1 MGEMKYQRY
10 ISTDE
15 SVSTGSD
22 ESEATGSDES
32 EATGSDESE
41 ATGSDE
47 SEATGSDESEATGSD
62 ESEAT
67 GSHKFKIMVLV
78 SIIII
83 GFIAL
88 RTFLVMDSTFIL
100 GCFILPFT
108 FVFHQKERSNR
119 WFILG
124 VFFLITAFFIP
135 SYTLF
140 YVALVGCFL
149 GFFENMYGKQT
160 LLLFLTFITISPIFR
175 YFSDIFT
182 FDIRLI
188 LTEIAAKILRF
199 FDPSVLATG
208 NVIQAK
214 GQDWQIDEACMGLN
228 MLGLAFILTYF
239 FCANFAKAAKKRP
252 ILRGLL
258 LTILLAFLLN
268 TLANLTRIMGVV
280 YFKILPATQGHDA
293 IGLLSLVFYNLVPLY
308 FFVQKS
314 VSWAWFFEPLKE
326 SGSIDILSKNNIQNI
341 VFQCII
347 LFLIIY
353 KGVDITLHKP
363 QNNRSEAQIEVEGFK
378 SETRADGVT
387 KLSND
392 SVLIYVKNLNY
403 FFTTEHSPMI
413 CWKGSGYVFQ
423 KIEKMTVDNFEF
435 YTGIL
440 QKDGSKIYT
449 AWWFES
455 AHNRTIEQTVW
466 RKNMLL
472 KNEHYKLVNVNVE
485 NPILLPQMVRTL
497 KF

>member
-1 MGEMKYQRY
+1 MLTKTKMNIK
-10 ISTDE
+10 TDK
-15 SVSTGSD
+15 SVSYLLL
-22 ESEATGSDES
+22 
-32 EATGSDESE
+32 
-41 ATGSDE
+41 
-47 SEATGSDESEATGSD
+47 
-62 ESEAT
+62 
-67 GSHKFKIMVLV
+67 IP
-78 SIIII
+78 II
-83 GFIAL
+83 GFVAL
-88 RTFLVMDSTFIL
+88 RTFLIMDTTFIM

-124 VFFLITAFFIP
+124 IFFLITAFFIP

-140 YVALVGCFL
+140 YLALVGCFL
-149 GFFENMYGKQT
+149 GIFENIYGKQT
-160 LLLFLTFITISPIFR
+160 LLPLLTFITISPIFR

-188 LTEIAAKILRF
+188 LTEIAAKMLRF

-228 MLGLAFILTYF
+228 MLGLALILTYF
-239 FCANFAKAAKKRP
+239 FISIFSKEQKKRP
-252 ILRGLL
+252 ILKGLF
-258 LTILLAFLLN
+258 LTLFLAFLLN
-268 TLANLTRIMGVV
+268 TLANLIRIFAVV
-280 YFKILPATQGHDA
+280 YFKIPPATLGHDA
-293 IGLLSLVFYNLVPLY
+293 IGLLSLAFYNLVPMY
-308 FFVQKS
+308 FFVRKS
-314 VSWAWFFEPLKE
+314 VSWIWFYVPYVEKE
-326 SGSIDILSKNNIQNI
+326 KYLNDDKKYIQRI
-341 VFQCII
+341 VFQGFIMCFI
-347 LFLIIY
+347 LY
-353 KGVDITLHKP
+353 KGIDLTYHKP
-363 QNNRSEAQIEVEGFK
+363 QNNKPEAAISLGGFK
-378 SETRADGVT
+378 TETRANGVT

-413 CWKGSGYVFQ
+413 CWKGSGYAFQ

-440 QKDGSKIYT
+440 QKGESKIYT

-455 AHNRTIEQTVW
+455 EKTRTIEQTVW

-472 KNEHYKLVNVNVE
+472 NNEHFKLVNVNVE
-485 NPILLPQMVRTL
+485 NPILLPQIVRNL

>member
-1 MGEMKYQRY
+1 
-10 ISTDE
+10 
-15 SVSTGSD
+15 
-22 ESEATGSDES
+22 
-32 EATGSDESE
+32 
-41 ATGSDE
+41 
-47 SEATGSDESEATGSD
+47 
-62 ESEAT
+62 
-67 GSHKFKIMVLV
+67 
-78 SIIII
+78 
-83 GFIAL
+83 
-88 RTFLVMDSTFIL
+88 MDTTFIM

-124 VFFLITAFFIP
+124 LFFLIASFFIP

-140 YVALVGCFL
+140 YLALVGCFL
-149 GFFENMYGKQT
+149 GIFENIYGKQT
-160 LLLFLTFITISPIFR
+160 LLPFLTLIMISPIFR

-188 LTEIAAKILRF
+188 LTEIAAKVLRF

-239 FCANFAKAAKKRP
+239 FIAYFGKEAKKRP
-252 ILRGLL
+252 ILRGIL
-258 LTILLAFLLN
+258 LTLLLAFLLN
-268 TLANLTRIMGVV
+268 TLANLIRIIAVV
-280 YFKILPATQGHDA
+280 YFKIPPATPGHDA
-293 IGLLSLVFYNLVPLY
+293 IGLLSLAFYNLVPIY
-308 FFVQKS
+308 FFVRKS
-314 VSWAWFFEPLKE
+314 VSWSWFYEPSFVK
-326 SGSIDILSKNNIQNI
+326 GNNLINNKKYVQSI
-341 VFQCII
+341 VFQFFIMI
-347 LFLIIY
+347 FIFY
-353 KGVDITLHKP
+353 KGIDLTLHKL
-363 QNNRSEAQIEVEGFK
+363 QNNKSEAAISLEGFK
-378 SETRADGVT
+378 SEKRGDGVF
-387 KLSND
+387 KLTND

-413 CWKGSGYVFQ
+413 CWKGSGYAFQ

-440 QKDGSKIYT
+440 QKGESKIYT

-455 AHNRTIEQTVW
+455 AKNRTIEQTVW

-472 KNEHYKLVNVNVE
+472 NNEHYKLVNVNVE
-485 NPILLPQMVRTL
+485 NPILLPQIVRNL

>member
-1 MGEMKYQRY
+1 M
-10 ISTDE
+10 
-15 SVSTGSD
+15 
-22 ESEATGSDES
+22 
-32 EATGSDESE
+32 
-41 ATGSDE
+41 
-47 SEATGSDESEATGSD
+47 
-62 ESEAT
+62 
-67 GSHKFKIMVLV
+67 
-78 SIIII
+78 
-83 GFIAL
+83 
-88 RTFLVMDSTFIL
+88 

-108 FVFHQKERSNR
+108 FGFYQKERSNR

-124 VFFLITAFFIP
+124 IFFLITSLFIP

-140 YVALVGCFL
+140 YLALVGCFL
-149 GFFENMYGKQT
+149 GVFENIYGKQT
-160 LLLFLTFITISPIFR
+160 LLPFLTLITISPIFR

-199 FDPSVLATG
+199 LDPTILATG
-208 NVIQAK
+208 NIIQAK

-239 FCANFAKAAKKRP
+239 FSANFGKAAKKRP
-252 ILRGLL
+252 ILRGLFF
-258 LTILLAFLLN
+258 TILLAFLLN
-268 TLANLTRIMGVV
+268 TLANLTRIMAVV
-280 YFKILPATQGHDA
+280 YFKIPPATQGHDA
-293 IGLLSLVFYNLVPLY
+293 IGLLSLVFYNLVPIY

-326 SGSIDILSKNNIQNI
+326 TENIDIENKNNIQNI
-341 VFQCII
+341 VFQCIT
-347 LFLIIY
+347 LFLIVY

-363 QNNRSEAQIEVEGFK
+363 QNNRSEAHIEVEGFK

-387 KLSND
+387 KLTND

-440 QKDGSKIYT
+440 QKGESKIYT

-455 AHNRTIEQTVW
+455 EKTRTIEQTVW

-472 KNEHYKLVNVNVE
+472 QNEHFKLVNVNVE
-485 NPILLPQMVRTL
+485 NPILLPQIVR
-497 KF
+497 KFKLNK